1 MPKKKVTIE
10 NLAKTIDEL
19 VITVKDGFDEI
30 SEKLIKL
37 GWAAKESAKS
47 GGYCFSKAAP
57 VKKYQHINTKNSAYQ
72 PNFFIE
78 VFVIFVP
85 VTH

>member
-37 GWAAKESAKS
+37 G
-47 GGYCFSKAAP
+47 
-57 VKKYQHINTKNSAYQ
+57 
-72 PNFFIE
+72 
-78 VFVIFVP
+78 
-85 VTH
+85 